1 MTVNRVVSVYYSAT
15 GCTAKVSSEV
25 AGRLAS
31 SIGVPLDTADVSMP
45 ASRSTGL
52 RFGPEDLVVLSS
64 PTYRGR
70 LPAIIVDFFR
80 DSVRGDGTNAVAV
93 VTFGNRCFDNSLA
106 EMVAILRG
114 NGFLP
119 IAGAAFSCRHAYTDR
134 LGAGRPDEADL
145 ADARAF
151 ADRVAAMASGDTSGT
166 LDVPGSAD
174 APYFTPVGLDGMPVD
189 FQSAKPVTD
198 MGRCVS
204 CGRCADLCPLGS
216 VDRYDFFEVVGQ
228 CFKCQACVRG
238 CPVGAKSFEDP
249 GLISHTA
256 QLERDFA
263 DRKENSFFFAR
274 G

>member
-1 MTVNRVVSVYYSAT
+1 MAINRVVSVYYSAT

-25 AGRLAS
+25 ARRLAS

-134 LGAGRPDEADL
+134 LGTGRPDEADL
-145 ADARAF
+145 VDARVF

-204 CGRCADLCPLGS
+204 CGRCVDLCPLGS
-216 VDRYDFFEVVGQ
+216 VDRYDFFEVVGR